1 MAAKFEDEKTLGM
14 QYRAKVRSKSKT
26 SMYQLEDKNRL
37 ADPSLRLRLLRKLS
51 PPNRR

>member
-26 SMYQLEDKNRL
+26 SMYQLEDNKSKTL
-37 ADPSLRLRLLRKLS
+37 IDAI
-51 PPNRR
+51 